1 MKWLIF
7 VLCLFIITN
16 CNSKLPTVI
25 KESQKK
31 CVDYKPIDTFLNWSI
46 NTKLQS
52 KWTDVDWLAKMMM
65 SEVSDSTEIE
75 SIYLVGITAKNLS
88 FINKTTIIKTI
99 LRPGAFSGVNHFT
112 YHWWKAEPTTVHKR
126 LALKIIVEDV
136 PRKLS
141 NIFAFCNLKL
151 ISYKAKTW
159 FLSFKVYKN
168 IKDVTFFVN
177 EKV

>member
-1 MKWLIF
+1 MKCIVFL
-7 VLCLFIITN
+7 LFTLTA
-16 CNSKLPTVI
+16 CH
-25 KESQKK
+25 
-31 CVDYKPIDTFLNWSI
+31 KPIVSSNCIDSPNKDTFKNWNI
-46 NTKLQS
+46 NIKLQTE
-52 KWTDVDWLAKMMM
+52 WTEVDWLAKMMM
-65 SEVSDSTEIE
+65 SEISDSTEIE

-99 LRPGAFSGVNHFT
+99 LRPGAFSGVNHPT

-126 LALKIIVEDV
+126 LALKIIAEDV
-136 PRKLS
+136 PNELS

-159 FLSFKVYKN
+159 FLLFKVYKN